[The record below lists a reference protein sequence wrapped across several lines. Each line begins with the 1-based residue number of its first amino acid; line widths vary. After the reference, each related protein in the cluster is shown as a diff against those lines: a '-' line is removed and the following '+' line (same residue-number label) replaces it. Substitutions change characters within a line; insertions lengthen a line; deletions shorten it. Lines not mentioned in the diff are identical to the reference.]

1 VEENAGNMQMR
12 TIVLGVGNPI
22 LRDDGVGIHVVRRL
36 KRLVNDPDVMVDEA
50 FTGGMNLLDMIVGY
64 DRVIIVDAVKLKEG
78 KAGDVKRFPLEDFDT
93 FSYRNPHDASLP
105 AAIRYALKIGEG
117 RIPKEIVIIGIII
130 KETTSFGEELSPKIL
145 EAVPRAVEM
154 VLSELRV
161 CGSHETYDRLI

>member
-1 VEENAGNMQMR
+1 M
-12 TIVLGVGNPI
+12 LGVGNPI
-22 LRDDGVGIHVVRRL
+22 LCDDGVGIHVARRL
-36 KRLVNDPDVMVDEA
+36 KSLVNDPDVTVDEA
-50 FTGGMNLLDMIVGY
+50 FTGGINLLDMIVGY
-64 DRVIIVDAVKLKEG
+64 DRAILVDAVKLKEG
-78 KAGDVKRFPLEDFDT
+78 KAGDVERFPLEDFDT
-93 FSYRNPHDASLP
+93 FACLNPHDASLP
-105 AAIRYALKIGEG
+105 AAIRYAQKMGEG